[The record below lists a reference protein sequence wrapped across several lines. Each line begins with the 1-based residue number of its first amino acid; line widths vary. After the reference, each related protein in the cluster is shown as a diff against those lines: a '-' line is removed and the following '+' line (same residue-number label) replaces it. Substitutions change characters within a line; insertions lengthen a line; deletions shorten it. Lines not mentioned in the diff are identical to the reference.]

1 MLKLHEVMPC
11 VIGLGYVGLPL
22 AIEISKI
29 QKVIGFDYN
38 PERVEQLNS
47 GCDYTNEVDKI
58 ELLSASN
65 LEFTDQ
71 LQRLTEANFFIV
83 AVPTP
88 IDALNCPDMTL
99 LRKATSMV
107 AKHLKQDSVIV
118 FESTVYPGATEE
130 ICVPLLEKYS
140 GLKYNQDFFVG
151 YSPERINPGDKQR
164 RIGDI
169 VKITSGSTQQ
179 AANLIDQFYNQF
191 IHAGSFKAES
201 IRVAEAAKVIEN
213 VQRDVNI
220 ALVNEL
226 AKLFDELQLD
236 TKSVLDAASTKWNFL
251 KFEPGLVGGHCIGVD
266 PYYLTFKA
274 KQVGFDTKVIL
285 AGRTINDGM
294 VEFVVNKV
302 MKLFDCKSIITSD
315 AKILILGATFKEN
328 CPDMR
333 NSKSLEIARKLV
345 PKVSQVDVYDPWI
358 NKNQVRPECLNFIDA
373 LENQYDAV
381 ILTVKHD
388 EFYGISSKTLQS
400 LLLENHVVVDLKHVL
415 PRAIVDWYL

>member
-381 ILTVKHD
+381 LLTVKHD